1 MSTAVQTQLPINNTV
16 EVTDV
21 PFSAP
26 YNLVDAEG
34 VVVQEVKAQ
43 PSQGASQ
50 GAQTKSVQTEV
61 SEPGCLGQGASQG
74 AKAEPA
80 RKSFTRSHTAE
91 ADRQAR
97 ALCRSIA
104 KAGKVDEANYLL
116 HHWFPRKSDALIAR
130 AYEAAKTKGAHI
142 VLDMLA
148 YEDRNRKK
156 FGSWDNIP
164 RSIRSLL
171 T

>member
-1 MSTAVQTQLPINNTV
+1 MSTAVQTTLPINDTAQV
-16 EVTDV
+16 SAP
-21 PFSAP
+21 PFSEP
-26 YNLVDAEG
+26 YNLVDAVVSLADALVDVLVDTEG
-34 VVVQEVKAQ
+34 EVVQEVKA
-43 PSQGASQ
+43 
-50 GAQTKSVQTEV
+50 
-61 SEPGCLGQGASQG
+61 EPVK
-74 AKAEPA
+74 KA
-80 RKSFTRSHTAE
+80 RSTFTRSHTAE